1 MNSKGI
7 HHITA
12 IAGNPQTNIDF
23 YEGILELKLIKKTV
37 NFDDPGT
44 YHFYFGDEV
53 GRPGTILTFFP
64 WGKNANKGRRGR
76 GQVISLSFSVPSGS
90 LKYWEERFKKF
101 KVVFDGPYDRFGENV
116 ISIEDPDGIEIELIE
131 NGAEKSDTA
140 IRGFK
145 SATLSVESLAKS
157 QSVLTGVLGFNLIGN
172 EGSRYRFESEGSIGN
187 NIDLIVSPDSFPG
200 IMGAGAIHHIAFRAA
215 DRVHQ
220 HTISKL
226 LMQINLRVTE
236 VIDRKYFKSVY
247 FREPNG
253 ILFEIATD
261 LPGFL
266 VDEKKEDLGKI
277 LQLPEWF
284 ESKRN
289 VIEKSLQ
296 QLKEPSPER
305 VYLLE

>member
-131 NGAEKSDTA
+131 NGTEKSDTA